1 MKIYKKKKI
10 CDDDDDVYIG
20 FLLINADNNGISRL
34 LNGEFNS
41 LLKIIMKNKAKK
53 EKFKNCVVLCHI
65 YI

>member
-1 MKIYKKKKI
+1 MKKTKQKN

-53 EKFKNCVVLCHI
+53 EKFKNCVFLCHI